1 MAKKREK
8 VEVKAGI
15 IVGIVFI
22 VVAFIIW
29 QAPLMQV
36 PYTVMVDYEDTET
49 YYEDEPYQATETYI
63 EQVPLDF
70 SSDGYVR
77 TETMEEHQQII
88 IGDIV
93 IQDEIVEVEFDVAKV
108 DVMNIDDV
116 VGDFVVSF
124 SGFTPM
130 FGEISLTRTLTL
142 DPGELETAE
151 CPAESSIDDWDY
163 EVAPDTKGVEKE
175 RTVTKYERVEKQRT
189 VTKQRPET
197 RYKRVPILDYLL
209 YY

>member
-1 MAKKREK
+1 M
-8 VEVKAGI
+8 KAGI
-15 IVGIVFI
+15 IAGIVFI
-22 VVAFIIW
+22 VVALIIW

-49 YYEDEPYQATETYI
+49 YYEDEPYLTTETYI

-77 TETMEEHQQII
+77 TETQEEHHTII

-93 IQDEIVEVEFDVAKV
+93 FQDEIVEVEFDVAKV
-108 DVMNIDDV
+108 NVMNLDDV
-116 VGDFVVSF
+116 AGDFVVSF
-124 SGFTPM
+124 SGFKPM

-151 CPAESSIDDWDY
+151 CPGESSIDDWDY
-163 EVAPDTKGVEKE
+163 EVTPDTKGVEKE